1 MLCSSKTYCTKIK
14 ISFRAPFYK
23 IIVPTV
29 DTVRYEFLVSKL
41 LAQQYPV
48 MLVGPVGTGKSSTAV
63 SVTDVLDRE
72 KYSLLALNMSAQVRK
87 EFTYQILDQYSNSLS
102 LNRPLQTIFRSRLKV
117 ELRNEQRAFLSQLG
131 ARL

>member
-14 ISFRAPFYK
+14 TSFRAPFYK